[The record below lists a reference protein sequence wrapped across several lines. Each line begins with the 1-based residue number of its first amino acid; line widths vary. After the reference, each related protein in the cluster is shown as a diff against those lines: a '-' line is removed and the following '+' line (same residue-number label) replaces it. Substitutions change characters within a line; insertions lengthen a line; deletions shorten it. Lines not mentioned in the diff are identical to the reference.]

1 MSLSEDE
8 KFRLGE
14 IEAHARA
21 TDPRFVRRLSIT
33 DLRRRQRR
41 LIVTLWCLLFLGICM
56 TTNGLTAAK
65 GLISLGTLAALFGG
79 ALTAWS
85 IVMVVRFKAW
95 RTQPR

>member
-14 IEAHARA
+14 IEAHVRA
-21 TDPRFVRRLSIT
+21 TDPRFVRRLSIA

-41 LIVTLWCLLFLGICM
+41 FIVTLWCLLFLGISM
-56 TTNGLTAAK
+56 FANGLTAAK
-65 GLISLGTLAALFGG
+65 GLISLGMLTAVFGG

-95 RTQPR
+95 RTQPH